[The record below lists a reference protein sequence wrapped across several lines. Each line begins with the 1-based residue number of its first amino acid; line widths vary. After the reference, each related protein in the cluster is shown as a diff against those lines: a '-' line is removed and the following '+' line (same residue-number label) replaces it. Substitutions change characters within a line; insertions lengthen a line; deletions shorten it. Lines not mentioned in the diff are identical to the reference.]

1 MSILDVTLLTVVT
14 ITVAVGVLFFI
25 KEATK

>member
-1 MSILDVTLLTVVT
+1 MSVLDTTLLIVVA